1 MTLAP
6 DQIAET
12 AAREWRPY
20 PEYKESGVEWLGEV
34 PAHWRLERL
43 KNAVSS
49 VVEKRPNEVRSLVA
63 QEHIGS
69 ETGTLRQDVEIEEIE
84 IRDHVLFESGDILFG
99 KLRPYLRKYWLASFE
114 GACPTELLVLRPKTR
129 GLDRRFLFYSVQS
142 EYFIALSE
150 STSYGVKM
158 PRTSWESLSVCSLT
172 MPSLQEQQAIAS
184 FLDRETEKI
193 DSLIAKRQRLIELLE
208 EKKTALISRAVT
220 KGLDP
225 DVPMKD
231 SGIEWMGKIP
241 DHWGLKRVK
250 HLTERIVAGP
260 FGSSLTKDLYTSSGY
275 RVYGQEQIIPAN
287 FSIGDYYISEEKY
300 EKMKRYAVYPGDVL
314 VSCVGT
320 FGKIA
325 VVPEDAEPGIIN
337 PRLARLVPTGKI
349 IESEYLGFVLKSRI
363 AFDQMEQMSR
373 GGTMGVINLGLV
385 SEVLLPVPSKAEQAI
400 ILDHLNRSA
409 SSIDALGDKL
419 QEHIDKLREYRT
431 ALISAAVTGKI
442 DVRDEVSSLEAAED
456 KIGVGEGIGHE
467 DRLA

>member
-12 AAREWRPY
+12 AAREWNSY

-184 FLDRETEKI
+184 FLDRETEKV
-193 DSLIAKRQRLIELLE
+193 DRLIARRRRLIELLE
-208 EKKTALISRAVT
+208 EKKSALTSRAVT

-225 DVPMKD
+225 DAPMKD
-231 SGIEWMGKIP
+231 SGIEWMGTIP
-241 DHWGLKRVK
+241 GHWCSVK
-250 HLTERIVAGP
+250 LSHIAKVFNGATPSRTETKYWAQGTVPWLSSGKVNDRIVRDPSELITEEAVREC
-260 FGSSLTKDLYTSSGY
+260 SLLRAPRGAVIIGLVGQGKTRGMTSILGIDTCINQNLAAIVPIPRVSGQFLHYALKNLYKSI
-275 RVYGQEQIIPAN
+275 RDYG
-287 FSIGDYYISEEKY
+287 
-300 EKMKRYAVYPGDVL
+300 
-314 VSCVGT
+314 
-320 FGKIA
+320 
-325 VVPEDAEPGIIN
+325 
-337 PRLARLVPTGKI
+337 
-349 IESEYLGFVLKSRI
+349 
-363 AFDQMEQMSR
+363 R
-373 GGTMGVINLGLV
+373 GGNQ
-385 SEVLLPVPSKAEQAI
+385 EA
-400 ILDHLNRSA
+400 LNCEIV
-409 SSIDALGDKL
+409 SSIRVPLPPIEEQNRTVAYLDREIGNINNLIFKL
-419 QEHIDKLREYRT
+419 KEHIEKLREYRT

-456 KIGVGEGIGHE
+456 KIGAGEGIGHE